1 MAEASDPRA
10 KLLKLLEADQ
20 AAFAVYVEKRDA
32 LYAEMCAVLRREPG
46 IGERLRVLKES
57 ICQMWQGRYH
67 ERMEFDHV
75 KHTGWLKKQCVSRT
89 DAEILAKW
97 GSYLGCEDGF
107 YVKARH
113 PFSMFMPTIN
123 QWKGIP
129 SEPDRV
135 DSGDKLREYRG

>member
-1 MAEASDPRA
+1 MAETDPRV

-46 IGERLRVLKES
+46 IGEKLATLKRHW
-57 ICQMWQGRYH
+57 CTVWQARHH
-67 ERMEFDHV
+67 EPCDFDHV
-75 KHTGWLKKQCVSRT
+75 KHTVILKKKLAVFSVEAICAKMNDYVATDDSYYSR
-89 DAEILAKW
+89 
-97 GSYLGCEDGF
+97 
-107 YVKARH
+107 ARH
-113 PFSMFMPTIN
+113 PFNLFVKTFDS
-123 QWKGIP
+123 WKGIP